1 MIDLSSLTEG
11 VTVVSSGF
19 SVSARDLVCL
29 LLVVLLLLCSCCSCY
44 LQWRKNYRLPPGHF
58 SPFTLENCEG
68 KIDARD

>member
-29 LLVVLLLLCSCCSCY
+29 LLVVLLLLCSCS
-44 LQWRKNYRLPPGHF
+44 R
-58 SPFTLENCEG
+58 TLLALHTGEL
-68 KIDARD
+68 